1 MRTIPYGRHFL
12 EEDDIESVVEVLR
25 GAWLTQGPKVAE
37 FEAGELL
44 LCGHHWR
51 AHRNTI
57 VETAK
62 SYYVEPEHEDFIIQK
77 QKESINV
84 AG

>member
-1 MRTIPYGRHFL
+1 MKTTMEGDNMYTDLKAIDRCDRC
-12 EEDDIESVVEVLR
+12 
-25 GAWLTQGPKVAE
+25 GAAARAVAE

>member
-1 MRTIPYGRHFL
+1 MYTDLKAIDRCDRC
-12 EEDDIESVVEVLR
+12 SAAAR
-25 GAWLTQGPKVAE
+25 AVAE

-51 AHRNTI
+51 EHRTTI